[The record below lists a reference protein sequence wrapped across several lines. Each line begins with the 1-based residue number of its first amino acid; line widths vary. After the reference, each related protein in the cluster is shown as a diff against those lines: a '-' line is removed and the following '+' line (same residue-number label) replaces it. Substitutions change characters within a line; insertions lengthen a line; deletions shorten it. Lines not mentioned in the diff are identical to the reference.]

1 MRDPADLYELRPDV
15 PEISGAV
22 LLVNLDGYIDAG
34 AAGRQAVQSLLAGA
48 DPTEVAVF
56 DIDRLLDYRSRRP
69 VMTFDGNRWT
79 DYAAPGLTLSL
90 AHDAEDTPYLLLTGL
105 EPDREWELFA
115 AAVRQL
121 VERFSVSLTVA
132 FHGIPMAVPHT
143 RPATVT
149 AHATSPDLVSGHT
162 PWTGNLQVPGSAVNL
177 LEYRLGQAGHDF
189 IGFAVHV
196 PSYLAQ
202 SEYPR
207 AAMTALEFV
216 SGATGLSLPT
226 APLEEA
232 AQATDAEIEQQVAA
246 SEEVQRVVRNLE
258 QQYDE
263 FMASHGEADGGD
275 PLLAS
280 DESALPTAEELGA
293 ELERFLAERERGTE
307 G

>member
-15 PEISGAV
+15 PDISGAV

-34 AAGRQAVQSLLAGA
+34 AAGRQAVQSLLAGGDA
-48 DPTEVAVF
+48 TEVAVF

-69 VMTFDGNRWT
+69 VMTFDGRSWSG
-79 DYAAPGLTLSL
+79 YADPALTLHL
-90 AHDAEDTPYLLLTGL
+90 LHDAEDTPYLLLAGL

-121 VERFSVSLTVA
+121 IDRFSVSLTVA

-149 AHATSPDLVSGHT
+149 AHATNTDLISDHT
-162 PWTGNLQVPGSAVNL
+162 PWTGELQVPGSAVNL

-216 SGATGLSLPT
+216 SGATGLALST
-226 APLEEA
+226 HPLEDA
-232 AQATDAEIEQQVAA
+232 AQATDTEIEQQVEA

-263 FMASHGEADGGD
+263 FMASHGNPAGD
-275 PLLAS
+275 PLLAA

-293 ELERFLAERERGTE
+293 ELERFLAERDRGAE